1 MKNDIV
7 KKAVTNNFD
16 FVDNGAKNYY
26 QASKK
31 ETQKKIARVLQK
43 SFKEM
48 KKSKNTKNKNM
59 SDMERK

>member
-31 ETQKKIARVLQK
+31 ETQKKIARVL
-43 SFKEM
+43 
-48 KKSKNTKNKNM
+48 
-59 SDMERK
+59 